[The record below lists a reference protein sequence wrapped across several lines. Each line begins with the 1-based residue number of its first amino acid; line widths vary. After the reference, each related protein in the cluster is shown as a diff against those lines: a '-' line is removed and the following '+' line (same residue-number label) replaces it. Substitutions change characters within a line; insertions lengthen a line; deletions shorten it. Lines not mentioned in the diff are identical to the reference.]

1 MIYGFIDEVIAVLK
15 KIRLLLDYGCYPVWL
30 YDEKGDIIDTLLPE
44 ELRDDIELDSKFDD
58 LQARYDALFIDNA
71 HEFSFIGFKCAK
83 DRERFCYDWKNT
95 VNELVAKINGKY
107 PIQNDVSLDDI

>member
-30 YDEKGDIIDTLLPE
+30 YDENGDIIDTLLPE

-71 HEFSFIGFKCAK
+71 HEFSFIGFKSTE
-83 DRERFCYDWKNT
+83 DRERFCSDWENT
-95 VNELVAKINGKY
+95 VNELVYKLNGKY

>member
-30 YDEKGDIIDTLLPE
+30 YDENGDIIDTLLPE

-71 HEFSFIGFKCAK
+71 HEFSFIGFKSTE
-83 DRERFCYDWKNT
+83 DRERFCSDWENT
-95 VNELVAKINGKY
+95 VNELVYKLNGKY
-107 PIQNDVSLDDI
+107 PIQNDVSLDNI

>member
-1 MIYGFIDEVIAVLK
+1 MRSMTVSKYIWTNRSK
-15 KIRLLLDYGCYPVWL
+15 
-30 YDEKGDIIDTLLPE
+30 DTLLPE

-71 HEFSFIGFKCAK
+71 HEFSFIGFKSTE
-83 DRERFCYDWKNT
+83 DRERFCSDWENT
-95 VNELVAKINGKY
+95 VNELVYKLNGKY